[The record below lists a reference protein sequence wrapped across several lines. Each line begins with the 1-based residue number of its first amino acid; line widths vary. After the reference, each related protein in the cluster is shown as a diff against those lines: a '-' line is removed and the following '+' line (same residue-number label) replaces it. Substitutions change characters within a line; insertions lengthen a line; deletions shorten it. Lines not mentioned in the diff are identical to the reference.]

1 MVAKRSCYDCV
12 YAWFDAERWLRD
24 LWAGRP
30 LAPMCA
36 NHPNWPGQ
44 LREVPGVPCCHFR
57 PRHVEPEGDVKRIP
71 MGDGRYALVDAADY
85 EWLNRYQWHLCGG
98 GYAAR
103 CEKGKRILMHREI
116 MKPPK
121 GMVVDHIDANR
132 SNNCRANLRVCTP
145 GENQRNQR
153 KQRGSACPYKGVG
166 YLKNCKRC
174 HAKLVFE
181 GETVWLGHFD
191 SEPEAA
197 RAYDRAA
204 VELFGEFARLN
215 FPEEWPT
222 ERRER
227 VYAEAKA
234 ERTNLKRRVRRKK
247 ATREGQKA
255 RAKGEKVTTG
265 LANGQAKK
273 KEAKDKNAR
282 DKQSPSSGPAATRER
297 PTGAKSRK
305 TRTAQPARAASRM
318 KK

>member
-1 MVAKRSCYDCV
+1 MAKGSCYDCV
-12 YAWFDAERWLRD
+12 YVWVDPERWLRD
-24 LWAGRP
+24 LFMGRT
-30 LAPMCA
+30 LVPMCA
-36 NHPNWPGQ
+36 NHPNWPGE
-44 LREVPGVPCCHFR
+44 LRDVPGVPCCNFR

-85 EWLNRYQWHLCGG
+85 EWLNQYQWHLCGG

-132 SNNCRANLRVCTP
+132 ANNCRANLRVCTP

-153 KQRGSACPYKGVG
+153 KQRNSASQYKGVG

-197 RAYDRAA
+197 RAYDRKA
-204 VELFGEFARLN
+204 VELFGEFANLN
-215 FPEEWPT
+215 FPEEWPK
-222 ERRER
+222 ERREQVR
-227 VYAEAKA
+227 AEAKA
-234 ERTNLKRRVRRKK
+234 AGRSEGPKRRRRRTKAKKTTPRKTSRKK
-247 ATREGQKA
+247 KA
-255 RAKGEKVTTG
+255 RAIAGGKGGKK
-265 LANGQAKK
+265 NG
-273 KEAKDKNAR
+273 AR
-282 DKQSPSSGPAATRER
+282 
-297 PTGAKSRK
+297 RK
-305 TRTAQPARAASRM
+305 PASR
-318 KK
+318 

>member
-1 MVAKRSCYDCV
+1 MAKRSCYDCV

-24 LWAGRP
+24 LYAGRP
-30 LAPMCA
+30 LVPMCA
-36 NHPNWPGQ
+36 NHPSWPGE
-44 LREVPGVPCCHFR
+44 LHDVPGVPCCHFR
-57 PRHVEPEGDVKRIP
+57 PRHVEPIDNVKRIP

-85 EWLNRYQWHLCGG
+85 EWLNQYQWHLCGG

-116 MKPPK
+116 MKPPR

-132 SNNCRANLRVCTP
+132 SNNCRVNLRVCTP

-204 VELFGEFARLN
+204 VEIFGEFARLN
-215 FPEEWPT
+215 FPEEWPAK
-222 ERRER
+222 RREM
-227 VYAEAKA
+227 VHANAKA

-247 ATREGQKA
+247 AKATRAGEE
-255 RAKGEKVTTG
+255 AKVRSEKVRTESARG
-265 LANGQAKK
+265 KAKN
-273 KEAKDKNAR
+273 KETEGRRGKP
-282 DKQSPSSGPAATRER
+282 PSTAATQGRRSNPE
-297 PTGAKSRK
+297 PQK
-305 TRTAQPARAASRM
+305 TRTARPTRQASRM